1 MQGAARGAAPRGDAA
16 AAAGS
21 KFPAGLGRVRL
32 GLGRWG
38 VVGSFLPL
46 LAPSRSSRSRPS
58 PMAASAQGEEE
69 AVRGRFPAAAEGR
82 CVGAS
87 GAGGEGLG
95 KGGEKRLFLRAPG
108 CGVHAGSAGSADAG
122 VPAGTAGS
130 REPDVPPECPC
141 DTAPCDRGDT
151 RPRACD
157 RSDTGPLATPP
168 LLLLPAPAPPPM
180 FCCWEGKIK

>member
-108 CGVHAGSAGSADAG
+108 MRVFMRDQRAPRTRVFLRGRRAPGSL
-122 VPAGTAGS
+122 T
-130 REPDVPPECPC
+130 CPRSVR
-141 DTAPCDRGDT
+141 AT
-151 RPRACD
+151 RPRVTAVTPGPARVTGVTPV
-157 RSDTGPLATPP
+157 RSPLPRCCCCPRP
-168 LLLLPAPAPPPM
+168 LRRLCSVA
-180 FCCWEGKIK
+180 GKGK